1 MGKDSVSL
9 PKGWYWE
16 VQPAKF
22 VLEQLSPRQ
31 KVIVCPSQQCQA
43 VGRFIK
49 DSNGTG
55 RNQKAFLRCGACRD
69 RYTVADFYV
78 RVLKG
83 SEDNLPAATGLDS
96 LLPPPDPIE
105 EIDPAEPIP
114 VDPRMFLPASQRLG
128 NSVAADSSS
137 AASRNPTGAQ
147 LDSAT
152 YLSDSDEEM
161 VTDRDYDA
169 AMDGSSSAADIM
181 KNFRAVKLPDSSP
194 IKSLD
199 SVRSQVNPVSTS
211 ASQPLSSASNF
222 KTSFFSFASPAP
234 TAPTLTPSMP
244 APSQSS
250 SNFGLNSAPG
260 PSKRS
265 ASPSARSSKR
275 PNTSGNLYVTSMAFN
290 HRMDLHLAN
299 MKALINTN
307 RTADLARIQQL
318 EDENK
323 HLKDQLLIQ
332 TKRIDR
338 LTQQSKKTVQP
349 LRPQPAQP
357 SASTPSAQ
365 PINFHFGSAS
375 TATLLPAQPTPSE
388 APAFKKLSY
397 SEIAKSQSK
406 TKMEAKK
413 LTQSIRKLVGTKP
426 INSGTM
432 AEKNHKLA
440 RIYVQG
446 ISRQRIKD
454 IKGCLFDM
462 RFQLSKIYNLDFI
475 GKRMLEFTVT
485 EEYAPAFCAR
495 VKAFEFLKLMPK
507 VTPAEPNDRTADEET
522 KIACRTAYIN
532 RLKKSI
538 EKATKPEVRQYM
550 EELLDEVE
558 ASVST

>member
-1 MGKDSVSL
+1 MAKESVSL

-31 KVIVCPSQQCQA
+31 NVIVCPSQQCQA

-69 RYTVADFYV
+69 RYTIVDFYV

-83 SEDNLPAATGLDS
+83 SESNLPAATGLDS
-96 LLPPPDPIE
+96 LLPPPDPQE

-128 NSVAADSSS
+128 TSASVDSSS
-137 AASRNPTGAQ
+137 ATSRYPTGAQ
-147 LDSAT
+147 LDTAT

-169 AMDGSSSAADIM
+169 AMDGSSTAADIF
-181 KNFRAVKLPDSSP
+181 KNFRAVKLPDTSP
-194 IKSLD
+194 IKSLG
-199 SVRSQVNPVSTS
+199 SVSSQANTVSIPP
-211 ASQPLSSASNF
+211 SQPLSSASAF

-234 TAPTLTPSMP
+234 TAPNATPSMP

-250 SNFGLNSAPG
+250 TNFGLNSASG

-275 PNTSGNLYVTSMAFN
+275 SNTSGNLYVTSLAFN
-290 HRMDLHLAN
+290 NRMDLHLAN
-299 MKALINTN
+299 LKALIASN

-323 HLKDQLLIQ
+323 HLKEQLLIQ

-349 LRPQPAQP
+349 SRPQASQPPALT
-357 SASTPSAQ
+357 STTQ
-365 PINFHFGSAS
+365 PINFNFGSAS
-375 TATLLPAQPTPSE
+375 TTTLLSAQPTP
-388 APAFKKLSY
+388 AVPPAFKKLSY

-406 TKMEAKK
+406 TKMEAKQ
-413 LTQSIRKLVGTKP
+413 LTQSIRKLVGSKP

-507 VTPAEPNDRTADEET
+507 VNPAEPNDRTADEET
-522 KIACRTAYIN
+522 KAACRTAYIN

-538 EKATKPEVRQYM
+538 EKATKPEIRQYM
-550 EELLDEVE
+550 TELLAEVE

>member
-1 MGKDSVSL
+1 
-9 PKGWYWE
+9 
-16 VQPAKF
+16 
-22 VLEQLSPRQ
+22 
-31 KVIVCPSQQCQA
+31 
-43 VGRFIK
+43 
-49 DSNGTG
+49 
-55 RNQKAFLRCGACRD
+55 QKAFLRCGACRD

-137 AASRNPTGAQ
+137 AASRNPTCAQ

-169 AMDGSSSAADIM
+169 AMDGSSSAADIL
-181 KNFRAVKLPDSSP
+181 KNFRAVKLPDTSP

-199 SVRSQVNPVSTS
+199 SVRSQVNPVSTT

-234 TAPTLTPSMP
+234 TAPAPSPSMP
-244 APSQSS
+244 APNQSS

-275 PNTSGNLYVTSMAFN
+275 PNTSGNMYVTSMAFN

-299 MKALINTN
+299 MKALVASN

-332 TKRIDR
+332 TKCIDR
-338 LTQQSKKTVQP
+338 LTQQTATS
-349 LRPQPAQP
+349 
-357 SASTPSAQ
+357 SSQ
-365 PINFHFGSAS
+365 PIYFHFGSAS
-375 TATLLPAQPTPSE
+375 IANLIPAQPVPAEQS
-388 APAFKKLSY
+388 AFKKLSY
-397 SEIAKSQSK
+397 SEIAKSQS
-406 TKMEAKK
+406 
-413 LTQSIRKLVGTKP
+413 
-426 INSGTM
+426 
-432 AEKNHKLA
+432 
-440 RIYVQG
+440 
-446 ISRQRIKD
+446 
-454 IKGCLFDM
+454 
-462 RFQLSKIYNLDFI
+462 
-475 GKRMLEFTVT
+475 KRMLEFTVT

-495 VKAFEFLKLMPK
+495 VKAFEFLKHMPK
-507 VTPAEPNDRTADEET
+507 VNPSEPNDRTADEET
-522 KIACRTAYIN
+522 KVACRTAYIN

-550 EELLDEVE
+550 EELLAEVE